1 MSACQTV
8 PIQNSAFT
16 MKVSVPAAAPV
27 MPPETGAS
35 TMLEWATLHSGNGRL
50 DLCSRTDCTA
60 AATCLAEGG
69 SMVEQSISKEGPTP
83 SARDIVQT

>member
-1 MSACQTV
+1 
-8 PIQNSAFT
+8 
-16 MKVSVPAAAPV
+16 
-27 MPPETGAS
+27 
-35 TMLEWATLHSGNGRL
+35 MLGWATLHSGNGRL